1 MRPIR
6 CLMLALV
13 LLAVA
18 PTESR
23 AQGFV
28 WPSASAPCNGSLQQC
43 VSGVIDHATISIDT
57 NAPVNVVD
65 APNADLLIGRSVT
78 LRAAPGRRPVFPAG
92 VGIVVNASSA
102 IDVAIEGLTLR
113 QGANIDVQ
121 ASAVLGTTSISVERM
136 RFEHLGVAGGGVEIE
151 NTGGASLQIRVRDND
166 YLRTGGAGNFAYV
179 GAMNGTIGGEIAF
192 NRIDIP
198 DGASSA
204 YGIIVGTTSTTSAID
219 LVIAANR
226 IRGSFVYGAICTA
239 GSAPEPGKLIPSR
252 LSILNN
258 VVTPAVRGQGT
269 GVCLFAGDQYVE
281 ADVINNTLVDLDTAM
296 RVTRAPFGSPP
307 PAINAIFGRFDN
319 NLFAYNGTAVVATA
333 EASALGNARNLFFG
347 NASNGSGFVPD
358 PTTSYEDPKLFSR
371 SAPYLLANS
380 PAIGAGSNSSW
391 PGPARWPSLDADG
404 LRRVKGTSIDI
415 GAYEYG
421 DGWFDVTASAS
432 NVSGNTLVLDHP
444 TTNFAPSA
452 RVFATP
458 NYDLGGIAYTA
469 PPGVYWL
476 TASSQWRLFS
486 QDISGMPLGTG
497 FNVFSPAA
505 PNVSGT
511 FSDLGLFLHRLP
523 ASGATTASTLLDHPS
538 TNDRQDA
545 VVLIAQNWNPQDFPA
560 SSGVYNN
567 SHVTLRFFADD
578 RWRIANVSGNPIP
591 NNAAFNVYAQ
601 PESPSAFRHVAEV
614 GNTVFNSTTLSHPL
628 IDGQPCAKLMV
639 SSYFGNGPFD
649 VDYDVAS
656 ARWTIYADN
665 GMPEGATYHVLFSPR
680 QIEEC
685 SGPQLF
691 SDGFE

>member
-1 MRPIR
+1 MFPVSR
-6 CLMLALV
+6 LMMIT
-13 LLAVA
+13 LLMAIA
-18 PTESR
+18 ATDAA

-28 WPSASAPCNGSLQQC
+28 WPSGTAPCNGTLQQC
-43 VSGVIDHATISIDT
+43 VSGVIDNATISIDA
-57 NAPVNVVD
+57 NAPTNIVD
-65 APNADLLIGRSVT
+65 APNADLLIGRSLM

-92 VGIVVNASSA
+92 VGIVVNANSA
-102 IDVAIEGLTLR
+102 ISVAIEGLTLR
-113 QGANIDVQ
+113 QGADIE
-121 ASAVLGTTSISVERM
+121 VLGNATLGNTSVTIERM
-136 RFEHLGVAGGGVEIE
+136 RFEHLGVAGGGVSIE
-151 NTGGASLQIRVRDND
+151 NAGGGDLQIRVRDND

-179 GAMNGTIGGEIAF
+179 AAASGSIAGEIAF
-192 NRIDIP
+192 NRINIP
-198 DGASSA
+198 DGSSSA
-204 YGIIVGTTSTTSAID
+204 YGIIVGTQSTASGID
-219 LVIAANR
+219 LTIAANR
-226 IRGSFVYGAICTA
+226 IRGSFVFGAICMA
-239 GSAPEPGKLIPSR
+239 GSAPEPGKLFVSR
-252 LSILNN
+252 LSILSN

-269 GVCLFAGDQYVE
+269 GLCLFAGDHYVE
-281 ADVINNTLVDLDTAM
+281 ADIVNNTLIDLGTAL

-307 PAINAIFGRFDN
+307 PVVNSIFGRFDN
-319 NLFAYNGTAVVATA
+319 NLFAHNGTAVLATS

-358 PTTSYEDPKLFSR
+358 PSTSYADPKLFSR
-371 SAPYLLANS
+371 NAPYLLANS
-380 PAIGAGSNSSW
+380 PAIGAGSNTSW
-391 PGPARWPSLDADG
+391 PGPARWSSLDADG

-421 DGWFDVTASAS
+421 DGWFEVLATAS
-432 NVSGNTLVLDHP
+432 NVNGNTLVLDHP
-444 TTNFAPSA
+444 TTNGAPSA

-458 NYDLGGIAYTA
+458 NFDLGGVAYTA

-476 TASSQWRLFS
+476 SANSEWRIFS
-486 QDISGMPLGTG
+486 ENISGMPLGAG

-511 FSDLGLFLHRLP
+511 FSDIGLFLHRLP
-523 ASGATTASTLLDHPS
+523 ASGPTNSSTLIDHPS

-567 SHVTLRFFADD
+567 SHVTLQYFADD
-578 RWRIANVSGNPIP
+578 RWRVANVSGNPIP

-614 GNTVFNSTTLSHPL
+614 GNTVLKSTTLSHPL
-628 IDGQPCAKLMV
+628 IDGKPCAKLMV

-649 VDYDVAS
+649 VDYSVA
-656 ARWTIYADN
+656 AGRWTIYADN